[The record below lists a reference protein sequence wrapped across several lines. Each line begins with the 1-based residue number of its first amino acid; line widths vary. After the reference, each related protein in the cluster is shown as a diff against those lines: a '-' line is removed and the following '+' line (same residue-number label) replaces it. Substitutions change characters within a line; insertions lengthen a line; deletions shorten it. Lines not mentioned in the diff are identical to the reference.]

1 MAALTDIEA
10 NEMLVHENRNEVE
23 VNNFEVEEG
32 LPLFLNSILDRAES
46 TISAGSTNMDE
57 IQTCLV
63 FVDRTI
69 SLLRLI
75 IQEVDEIDKQ
85 ECHTIESC
93 FELILQS
100 LHDYASELAR
110 RPTTLTTQ
118 NCDVERARTP
128 GRPAFYVQPETLE
141 ELLGLGFS
149 KQKIAKIF
157 GVSRWTVYRRIQQFN
172 LEHLSEFSN
181 LSDVELD
188 QIISDYTS
196 RHGRTTGQVL
206 IMGYLHSLGLR
217 VQRTRVRNSMAR
229 IDPANSAL
237 RWGAAV
243 YRRRYKV
250 PWANSL

>member
-1 MAALTDIEA
+1 MAALTEIEA

-46 TISAGSTNMDE
+46 TIGAGSTNMDE

-85 ECHTIESC
+85 EWHTIESC

-100 LHDYASELAR
+100 LHDYALELAC

-149 KQKIAKIF
+149 KQKIAKILVCRD
-157 GVSRWTVYRRIQQFN
+157 GQFIGEYN
-172 LEHLSEFSN
+172 
-181 LSDVELD
+181 
-188 QIISDYTS
+188 
-196 RHGRTTGQVL
+196 
-206 IMGYLHSLGLR
+206 
-217 VQRTRVRNSMAR
+217 NSTWN
-229 IDPANSAL
+229 I
-237 RWGAAV
+237 
-243 YRRRYKV
+243 
-250 PWANSL
+250 